1 MKPRTLSAGPLGPT
15 RPASVRVLGTLKN
28 DKRAL
33 LQASIIKWSS
43 FQERRDDSIRNYVT
57 VISNINV
64 SKEKNAASVDVRKVF
79 EADTHTHECSQQLK
93 VETAQVSNN

>member
-1 MKPRTLSAGPLGPT
+1 M
-15 RPASVRVLGTLKN
+15 
-28 DKRAL
+28 
-33 LQASIIKWSS
+33 QASIIKWSS

-79 EADTHTHECSQQLK
+79 EADTHTHTSVVK
-93 VETAQVSNN
+93 MSISRWPYW